1 MLRMSG
7 DLYRNFA
14 FGFGAG
20 ALIVLVHFLGAMGG
34 AGA

>member
-20 ALIVLVHFLGAMGG
+20 AVIGLVQFLGSVGG
-34 AGA
+34 LGA